1 MNKVMTNLLNLP
13 GVIVED
19 SLQTE
24 ETLILSV
31 KLEKK
36 TANCP
41 RCGQISYRLHQNKRH
56 LVKDLPMGTRE
67 VILRV
72 NRRRFKC
79 ENCQKPF
86 SETLDFVGIK
96 KSFPH
101 RYAQNIT
108 EQVIHSDIHNVAQN
122 NRLTLEEVCSMVKTA
137 AEKFMF
143 VDVKNLYSLGIDEIS
158 LVKGQGKFIVV
169 LVDLEIHKLLGLGS
183 ARTQLEIENVM
194 RKWWEKVLSQIKEV
208 SIDMT
213 GNYKSLVKKLCP
225 NASTTVDRF
234 HVTKII
240 HEELNGARI
249 DQKKPQNR

>member
-19 SLQTE
+19 SRQTE

-36 TANCP
+36 TADCP

-56 LVKDLPMGTRE
+56 LVKDLPMGNRE

-86 SETLDFVGIK
+86 SETLDFVGNK
-96 KSFPH
+96 KSFTH

-122 NRLTLEEVCSMVKTA
+122 NRLTSEEVCSMVKTA

-143 VDVKNLYSLGIDEIS
+143 VDVKNLYRLGIDEIS
-158 LVKGQGKFIVV
+158 LVKRQGKFIVV
-169 LVDLEIHKLLGLGS
+169 LVYL
-183 ARTQLEIENVM
+183 
-194 RKWWEKVLSQIKEV
+194 
-208 SIDMT
+208 
-213 GNYKSLVKKLCP
+213 
-225 NASTTVDRF
+225 
-234 HVTKII
+234 
-240 HEELNGARI
+240 
-249 DQKKPQNR
+249 